1 MKKIKELYYKI
12 PPYLR
17 NKYAL
22 TLIFFVVWMLFLD
35 KNNMLAQLE
44 LSMELSDM
52 EDKKEYYQDQLK
64 EVQQTKEELFT
75 NQATIEKFA
84 REQYMMKKDN
94 EDIFIIVEE

>member
-1 MKKIKELYYKI
+1 M
-12 PPYLR
+12 
-17 NKYAL
+17 
-22 TLIFFVVWMLFLD
+22 VWMLFLD
-35 KNNMLAQLE
+35 KNNLLSQLE

-64 EVQQTKEELFT
+64 EVQQTKAELFT